1 MLAQQ
6 PPRMLRGRKG
16 AGEHASPYG
25 ALWQVTQPQ
34 QPQMV
39 MAYPPPQVVM
49 QPVAMAPVVVQT
61 V

>member
-6 PPRMLRGRKG
+6 PPRMLRERKG

-49 QPVAMAPVVVQT
+49 QPVVVQT

>member
-6 PPRMLRGRKG
+6 PLRMLRGRKG

-49 QPVAMAPVVVQT
+49 QPMVVQT